1 MTAKISSQ
9 DFDQVLLQ
17 QVSATDIEVSQIV
30 ITETARQHDKLGLI
44 PSENHISPAVSA
56 VLATCLSSKYSEGYP
71 NRRYYE
77 GNQEI
82 DKLEI
87 LAQERIKN
95 LFNHGPA
102 ASHIGV
108 DGKKVLGQVVGVNVQ
123 PYSGSPANSAIQF
136 ALLEPGD
143 TFMGLALSSGGHL
156 THGQPKVTFSGKYFK
171 SIQFG
176 LNAQTR
182 IDFDQM
188 RSLVLEHKPKM
199 IIAGTTAYPFA
210 LDFAKF
216 REMADLVGA
225 WLVADISHITGLV
238 VTGEQM
244 SPVPYVDV
252 IMSTTHKTF
261 RGPRGA
267 MILVTDRGLA
277 RNPELIEKINKAVFP
292 GLQGGPHNA
301 TTAGIAIAALEAQ
314 SPEFTKYAQ
323 TIMAN
328 AQALA
333 KALMAEGLKLVGN
346 STDNHLI
353 LVDLTPFGIGFGT
366 QVAFALDVAGIY
378 ANRNT
383 VPNEPCSPFYPSGL
397 RIGTPLITT
406 RGLKPDH
413 MAKLAKWLAQV
424 VEIVKLDQLPA
435 EKVSRAEFLKKFK
448 AQAVNNPKLL
458 AIAQEV
464 KAFANQF
471 PLFQW

>member
-1 MTAKISSQ
+1 MTAKLTQSEI
-9 DFDQVLLQ
+9 DQFLLKEI
-17 QVSATDIEVSQIV
+17 SATDIEVTKI
-30 ITETARQHDKLGLI
+30 IEAETARQHDKLGLI

-56 VLATCLSSKYSEGYP
+56 VLATCLSSKYAEGYP
-71 NRRYYE
+71 ARRYYE

-82 DKLEI
+82 DKLEA
-87 LAQERIKN
+87 LAQVRVMD
-95 LFNHGPA
+95 LFNRGPA

-108 DGKKVLGQVVGVNVQ
+108 DGKKNSGQVVGVNVQ
-123 PYSGSPANSAIQF
+123 AYSGSPANSAIQF
-136 ALLEPGD
+136 ALMEPGD
-143 TFMGLALSSGGHL
+143 TLMGLALSSGGHL
-156 THGQPKVTFSGKYFK
+156 THGQPKVTFSGRYFN
-171 SIQFG
+171 SVQFG
-176 LNAQTR
+176 LNAEAR
-182 IDFDQM
+182 IDFGQM
-188 RSLVLEHKPKM
+188 RTLVLEHQPKM
-199 IIAGTTAYPFA
+199 IIVGTTAYPFI

-238 VTGEQM
+238 VAGEHM
-244 SPVPYVDV
+244 SPVPYADV

-277 RNPELIEKINKAVFP
+277 RDSELMEKINKAVFP

-301 TTAGIAIAALEAQ
+301 TTAGIAIAALEDQA
-314 SPEFTKYAQ
+314 PDFTKYAQ
-323 TIMAN
+323 TVTAN
-328 AQALA
+328 ARALA

-346 STDNHLI
+346 GTENHLI
-353 LVDLTPFGIGFGT
+353 LVDLTPFGEGFGT

-383 VPNEPCSPFYPSGL
+383 IPNEPCSPFYPSGL

-406 RGLKPDH
+406 RGLKPEH
-413 MAKLAKWLAQV
+413 MAKIAKWLAQV
-424 VEIVKLDQLPA
+424 VEIIKAEQLPA
-435 EKVSRAEFLKKFK
+435 NKADRGEFLKNFRV
-448 AQAVNNPKLL
+448 QAGKNPKLL

-464 KAFANQF
+464 KTFANQF